1 MLSTRSDEEERTA
14 LSTAQQGEG
23 TLESDRRE
31 RILQAAVRV
40 LVERGFPDTRIADV
54 ARAAGVSPALV
65 IYYFGTKDRVLTEA
79 LRHSEDLF
87 YTEIAGQLEKCD
99 TAREKLELLIRSS
112 CVPDDTDGLPGYWV
126 LWLDLWA
133 QAVRHPELARDRET
147 LDQRWRDTIAA
158 IAREGVKR
166 GEFTKVDPDAFALL
180 LSALIDGL
188 AVQIAL
194 SDPVIDA
201 TRSVDVCM
209 RLCAQQLGFTYSPRR
224 RSGRKAPAAS

>member
-1 MLSTRSDEEERTA
+1 MSA
-14 LSTAQQGEG
+14 AQQGDG
-23 TLESDRRE
+23 APESDRRE
-31 RILQAAVRV
+31 RILQAAVSV
-40 LVERGFPDTRIADV
+40 LVERGYPDTRIADV

-87 YTEIAGQLEKCD
+87 YAEISGQLENCGS
-99 TAREKLELLIRSS
+99 AREKLELLVRSS
-112 CVPDDTDGLPGYWV
+112 CVPDDPEGLPGYWV

-133 QAVRHPELARDRET
+133 QAVRHPEVARDRET

-158 IAREGVKR
+158 IAREGIKA

-194 SDPVIDA
+194 SDPVIDSA
-201 TRSVDVCM
+201 RSVDVCM
-209 RLCAQQLGFTYSPRR
+209 KLCAQQLGFTWSPRR
-224 RSGRKAPAAS
+224 RSTRKAPAAS